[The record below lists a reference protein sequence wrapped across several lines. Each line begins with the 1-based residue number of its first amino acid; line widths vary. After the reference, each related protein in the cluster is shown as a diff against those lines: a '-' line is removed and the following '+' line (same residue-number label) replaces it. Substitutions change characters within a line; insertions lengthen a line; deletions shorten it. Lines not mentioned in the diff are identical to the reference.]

1 MFLLGA
7 FLTGSAVGYAAD
19 RAFSSTPSP
28 HQNSEASM
36 RDSRA
41 KELRL
46 SGSQRHTVDS
56 ILDWGRGRRNEIMK
70 PVIPKLRAERDS
82 ARVLILQSL
91 DSTQQTRF
99 RSIIERMR
107 INDSVSRAREDRK

>member
-28 HQNSEASM
+28 HQNNEVSM
-36 RDSRA
+36 RDSLA

-46 SGSQRHTVDS
+46 SGPQRHIVDS

-70 PVIPKLRAERDS
+70 PITPTLRAERDS

-91 DSTQQTRF
+91 NSTQQIRF

-107 INDSVSRAREDRK
+107 VDDSTSRAREARK

>member
-19 RAFSSTPSP
+19 RALSTSPSP
-28 HQNSEASM
+28 RQNSERSM
-36 RDSRA
+36 RDSLA

-46 SGSQRHTVDS
+46 SGTQRHTVDS

-70 PVIPKLRAERDS
+70 PVIPTLRAERDS

-91 DSTQQTRF
+91 DSVQQTRF

-107 INDSVSRAREDRK
+107 IDDSISRARETRK